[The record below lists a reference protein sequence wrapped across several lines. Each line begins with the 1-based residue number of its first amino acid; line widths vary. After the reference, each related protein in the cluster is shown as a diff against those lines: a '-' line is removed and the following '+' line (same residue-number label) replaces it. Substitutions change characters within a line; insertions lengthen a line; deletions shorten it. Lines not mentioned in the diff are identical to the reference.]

1 MSFLEHVE
9 VLRWHLIRSVVAIL
23 LAAIAFFVYSR
34 WIFDNLIF
42 SLADSDF
49 WTYVKFCQLSE
60 ALGLGDKLCFEDIDI
75 NFQNIKMSGQISTDI
90 VVALVGGFIVAFP
103 YVLWEIWRFVKPGL
117 TKKEQRGA
125 AGTVMIGSLLFVVG
139 ILFAYYVIA
148 PLSVQFLA
156 NYKISERVVN
166 NITLNSY
173 ITTVTTIILACGIIY
188 QLPLV
193 VYFLSKI
200 GLMTPEFMK
209 RYRKHAIVLTLVL
222 SAIITPPDISSQL
235 LVSIPLM
242 LLYEAS
248 ISISRVVNK
257 NLVKNNG

>member
-9 VLRWHLIRSVVAIL
+9 VLRWHLIRSVVVIMLFAIG
-23 LAAIAFFVYSR
+23 FFVYSR

-42 SLADSDF
+42 SMAESDF
-49 WTYVKFCQLSE
+49 WTYIQFCRLSDF
-60 ALGLGDKLCFEDIDI
+60 LGLGDKLCFDEIDI
-75 NFQNIKMSGQISTDI
+75 NFQNIKMSGQITTDI
-90 VVALVGGFIVAFP
+90 VVSLIGGFIVAFP
-103 YVLWEIWRFVKPGL
+103 YVLTEIWRFVRPGL
-117 TKKEQRGA
+117 TSNERKGA
-125 AGTVMIGSLLFVVG
+125 TGTVIMGSILFILG

-156 NYKISERVVN
+156 NYQISEKVVN

-209 RYRKHAIVLTLVL
+209 KYRKHALVLTLVL

-235 LVSIPLM
+235 LVSVPLM
-242 LLYEAS
+242 LLYEVS
-248 ISISRVVNK
+248 ISISRFVNK
-257 NLVKNNG
+257 RQTKKHG